1 MKAYQ
6 NVYKQIIE
14 IMNTIQFCVA
24 IIFLLLSQGHMDVT
38 YSVVTRADNSVFH
51 NQNLLRE

>member
-38 YSVVTRADNSVFH
+38 YSVVTILNTISKI
-51 NQNLLRE
+51 

>member
-38 YSVVTRADNSVFH
+38 YSVVTILNTISKIRK
-51 NQNLLRE
+51 LPIK